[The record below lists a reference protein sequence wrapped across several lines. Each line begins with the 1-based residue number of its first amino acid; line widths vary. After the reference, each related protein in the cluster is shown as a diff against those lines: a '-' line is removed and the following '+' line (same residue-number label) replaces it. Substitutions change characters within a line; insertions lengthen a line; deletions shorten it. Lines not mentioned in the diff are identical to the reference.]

1 MSKATD
7 FSYNDV
13 KLFERVNN
21 NIMNTENSK
30 KSPQKTEKI
39 EENKN
44 EESNND
50 INNNKEIEKS
60 ELKEK
65 GVNIDDELINKD
77 SIINK
82 EMGKDSLMITELVD
96 KIENKKED
104 NEKNIL
110 LEKKSQDLTSHIT
123 MQKGINVGMKSSV
136 EDILEDSHISKININ
151 NNDTSLNE
159 IVKKFKD
166 IPKNSNKINSMLLLP
181 GKQDIDSRE
190 NFKTINTLNKNKNDI
205 KKNIIKL
212 EKIQQLFENMSFP
225 KENIVENNI
234 HNYNLKKVKMNKEK
248 LIKNLNRINEQIK
261 YLVKVEEKK
270 TTIKDKSK
278 LDFSIL
284 DDHQEQYNKQLL
296 KMEKKEKNIRMKF
309 NYNIRLSYERRI
321 KDIDNKEKQI
331 LEEKKKILKE
341 RKNKEKQLFLN
352 RKKKMDAIMEKSKKY
367 INEKS
372 NKTENDYIF
381 YKYKE
386 KFENE
391 QNKYL
396 SKIKLIKKEPL
407 VTIEEIKELTG
418 RINERKKLL
427 QMDNEE
433 KKKGLKKIWS
443 FRNQTLPTY
452 RSPLLDVIEN
462 EKNLLKENKDLEQK
476 KREQNDLEKKNYQPP
491 KAIVSEK
498 LKEQREKKM
507 LMKSMDIIKET
518 ELKNKN
524 RIKLKYMKLN
534 PILPLPKKQLSQK
547 NINNYIG
554 INEFNNAVHK
564 KNKKILNPIKL
575 LRQKPEKVMDY
586 FNEIYRNKTIKRTKK
601 LLLSSKRNK
610 DKNDLS
616 SAQSMMAL
624 KGHID
629 FMNYKIKKKQ
639 ELLNISKGY
648 RNNPNLVKE
657 VGNLLI
663 HSVKTKLNYLSEL
676 YK

>member
-1 MSKATD
+1 MSKATE

-39 EENKN
+39 EENKK
-44 EESNND
+44 EESKND
-50 INNNKEIEKS
+50 INNNKDLEKS

-65 GVNIDDELINKD
+65 GVDELINEDNK
-77 SIINK
+77 INK

-104 NEKNIL
+104 DEKNIFL
-110 LEKKSQDLTSHIT
+110 KKKSLDLTSPIT
-123 MQKGINVGMKSSV
+123 MQKRINEGMKSSV

-166 IPKNSNKINSMLLLP
+166 IPKNSNKINTMLLLP
-181 GKQDIDSRE
+181 GKHDIESIE
-190 NFKTINTLNKNKNDI
+190 NYKTINTLNKNKNDI

-248 LIKNLNRINEQIK
+248 LINKLNRVNEQIK
-261 YLVKVEEKK
+261 YLMEVEEKK
-270 TTIKDKSK
+270 TNIKDKSK

-284 DDHQEQYNKQLL
+284 DDYQEQYNKQLL

-407 VTIEEIKELTG
+407 VTIEEIKELSG

-427 QMDNEE
+427 QLDNEE

-443 FRNQTLPTY
+443 FRSQTLPTY

-476 KREQNDLEKKNYQPP
+476 KKEQNDLEKKNYQPP
-491 KAIVSEK
+491 KASICEK

-524 RIKLKYMKLN
+524 RIKSKYMRLN

-586 FNEIYRNKTIKRTKK
+586 FNEIYRNKTIKKTKK
-601 LLLSSKRNK
+601 LFLYSKRNK

-616 SAQSMMAL
+616 SAQSMIAL
-624 KGHID
+624 KGNID
-629 FMNYKIKKKQ
+629 FMNYKIKKKK